1 MIKDRAGK
9 KITIHDVARE
19 AEVSISTVSH
29 VLNGTA
35 KISEATRQRVID
47 IVQRFNYVPNG
58 YGLKVR
64 DKGSK
69 VLGVMVADIKNE
81 FYARCVQ
88 SIMNTALQENYTT
101 MICEMAFN
109 YKKECM
115 GVDALLDK
123 GVDGIIFIGGSMDGN
138 IIRKANKSVPV
149 MLCDR
154 KITGVSLPSVTTD
167 NVSCLLYTS
176 DAADEL

>member
-9 KITIHDVARE
+9 KNYNHDVARE

-35 KISEATRQRVID
+35 KNFRSNPAACNRYCSA
-47 IVQRFNYVPNG
+47 VQLCMPNG

-69 VLGVMVADIKNE
+69 VLGLWSQTSKRILCKVRTVYYE
-81 FYARCVQ
+81 HG
-88 SIMNTALQENYTT
+88 LQENYTT

-109 YKKECM
+109 YKRNVWAWTRFWIK
-115 GVDALLDK
+115 
-123 GVDGIIFIGGSMDGN
+123 VDGIIFIGGSMDGN
-138 IIRKANKSVPV
+138 IIRKAKQISPGHAV
-149 MLCDR
+149 R
-154 KITGVSLPSVTTD
+154 QKITGYPCHPLQRTT
-167 NVSCLLYTS
+167 
-176 DAADEL
+176 